1 MGLIAPKFEPQP
13 ITILDDTIVTDN
25 GVNTSIFKVGM
36 PSDEDNQPFAGV
48 MVQFTITSS
57 DGAADSGC
65 DILVYRS
72 FDGVVVDDQES
83 ESFSIAAG
91 DIGAANTWTQTEIFP
106 ATPAESGESTLG
118 YAARIHL
125 NRSGG
130 DRLLKGTVRIRRWR
144 WLFGA

>member
-1 MGLIAPKFEPQP
+1 MALITPVFEAQP
-13 ITILDDTIVTDN
+13 NTILSAGAVIDAGI
-25 GVNTSIFKVGM
+25 NTSIFRVGM
-36 PSDEDNQPFAGV
+36 PEDNGQPFAGV
-48 MVQFTITSS
+48 MVQFAITSS
-57 DGAADSGC
+57 GGAADSGC

-91 DIGAANTWTQTEIFP
+91 DIGAANTWIQTEIFP

-118 YAARIHL
+118 YAARINL
-125 NRSGG
+125 SRNGG
-130 DRLLKGTVRIRRWR
+130 DRTLTGTVRIRRWR